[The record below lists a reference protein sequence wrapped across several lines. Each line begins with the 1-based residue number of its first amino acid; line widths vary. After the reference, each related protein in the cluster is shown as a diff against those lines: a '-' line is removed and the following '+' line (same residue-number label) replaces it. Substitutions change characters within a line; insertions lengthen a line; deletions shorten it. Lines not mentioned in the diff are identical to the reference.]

1 MNGDDYSSPFFV
13 AFGNDFLY
21 INYKVVYM
29 TISDRI
35 KKIGKYFGEMQIVE
49 QEGQQVIYVVVNF
62 PPRWVIDDEFATKK
76 NVTIMEGTVQGEYY
90 FSTDLETGEEAIF
103 DVIDDNIEKMQEAI
117 ERAKLLAEKT
127 KELKELFEDENT
139 SIAKLRTI
147 KFAFDEVTDTEN
159 CDEYIPVQTRGRKKA
174 EKKDE

>member
-1 MNGDDYSSPFFV
+1 
-13 AFGNDFLY
+13 
-21 INYKVVYM
+21 
-29 TISDRI
+29 
-35 KKIGKYFGEMQIVE
+35 
-49 QEGQQVIYVVVNF
+49 
-62 PPRWVIDDEFATKK
+62 
-76 NVTIMEGTVQGEYY
+76 
-90 FSTDLETGEEAIF
+90 
-103 DVIDDNIEKMQEAI
+103 MQEAI

>member
-1 MNGDDYSSPFFV
+1 
-13 AFGNDFLY
+13 
-21 INYKVVYM
+21 M
-29 TISDRI
+29 TIADRI

-49 QEGQQVIYVVVNF
+49 QDGQQIIYVIVNF
-62 PPRWVIDDEFATKK
+62 PPRWIIDEEFAANK
-76 NVTIMEGTVQGEYY
+76 NVTIMEGQVQGEYY
-90 FSTDLETGEEAIF
+90 FSADLETGEEAIF

-139 SIAKLRTI
+139 SIEKLRTI
-147 KFAFDEVTDTEN
+147 RFAFDDVTGPEDCE
-159 CDEYIPVQTRGRKKA
+159 EYIPVQTRGRKKS

>member
-1 MNGDDYSSPFFV
+1 
-13 AFGNDFLY
+13 
-21 INYKVVYM
+21 M
-29 TISDRI
+29 TIADRI

-49 QEGQQVIYVVVNF
+49 QDGQQIIYVFVNF
-62 PPRWVIDDEFATKK
+62 PPRWIIDEEFAANK
-76 NVTIMEGTVQGEYY
+76 NVTIMEGQVQGEYY
-90 FSTDLETGEEAIF
+90 FSADLETGEEAIF

-139 SIAKLRTI
+139 SIEKLRTI
-147 KFAFDEVTDTEN
+147 RFAFDDVTGPEDCE
-159 CDEYIPVQTRGRKKA
+159 EYIPVQTRGRKKA